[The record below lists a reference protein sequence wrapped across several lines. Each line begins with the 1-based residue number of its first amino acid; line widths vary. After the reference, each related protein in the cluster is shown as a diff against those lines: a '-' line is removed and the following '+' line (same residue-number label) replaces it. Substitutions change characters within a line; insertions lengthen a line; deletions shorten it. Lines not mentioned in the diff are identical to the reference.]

1 MIHDDES
8 TYGRENLEVKY
19 TNYFMVGHNAFEF
32 VLDFGQSTP
41 EDQGP
46 CFHTRIITSPSCA
59 KALYDLFSQA
69 LGLYEQ
75 TFGEIQ
81 EGRKP
86 WASGE
91 Y

>member
-1 MIHDDES
+1 MEYDDEGNC
-8 TYGRENLEVKY
+8 GREHLEVKY
-19 TNYFMVGHNAFEF
+19 ANYFMVGHNAFEF
-32 VLDFGQSTP
+32 VMDFGQSTP
-41 EDQGP
+41 EEHGP
-46 CFHTRIITSPSCA
+46 SFHTRVITSPSCA
-59 KALYDLFSQA
+59 KALLELFSQA